1 VRRRLRLLPL
11 ALFALAAVFPAGPDT
26 RAQTPK
32 PAGKSAPQKVVPQ
45 RGEFSYAPLVKKAAP
60 AVVNIYAKRV
70 VQRRTSPF
78 LEDPFFRRFFGED
91 VMRGIPRER
100 IENSLGSGVIVR
112 QNGLIV
118 TNNHVI
124 RDASEIT
131 VVLADRRE
139 FPARVVVTDDRTDL
153 ALLRINVGREQLP
166 HIQLR
171 DSDQLEVGDIVLAIG
186 NPFGVGQTVTS
197 GIVSALAR
205 TAEGVSDYSFFIQ
218 TDAAINPGNS
228 GGALIGMDGRLVGIN
243 TAIYSRTGGSVGI
256 GFAIPANMVAT
267 VVASEGSGGKVVRAW
282 LGASGE
288 TVTAEI
294 AKSMKLKRPM
304 GVIINQTYA
313 GGPADQAGLKVGD
326 VLTAIDGKEVDDI
339 QGVRFRIA
347 TLGVGE
353 EATLTVLRDGMEE
366 TLTLML
372 QPPPDTPPREVTPLR
387 GRTPLTGATIAN
399 MSPAL
404 AEEMQVDSLQKGVII
419 TQVGQNSAASRIGV
433 QPGDF
438 IVSIN
443 GVKVSNVTETKAEI
457 EKSAQRW
464 QIAIRRGG
472 RIMTVSIEG

>member
-1 VRRRLRLLPL
+1 MKRRLRLLPL
-11 ALFALAAVFPAGPDT
+11 ALFALAVAFSAGT
-26 RAQTPK
+26 EAQAQK
-32 PAGKSAPQKVVPQ
+32 SKSAAQKVVPQ

-78 LEDPFFRRFFGED
+78 LEDPFFRRFFGDD

-131 VVLADRRE
+131 VVLSDRRE
-139 FPARVVVTDDRTDL
+139 FPARIVVTDDRTDL
-153 ALLRINVGREQLP
+153 ALLRINVGREKLP
-166 HIQLR
+166 HVQLR

-267 VVASEGSGGKVVRAW
+267 VIASEGHGGKVVRAW

-294 AKSMKLKRPM
+294 AKSMKLKRPI
-304 GVIINQTYA
+304 GVIINQTYD
-313 GGPADQAGLKVGD
+313 GGPADQSGLKVGD

-339 QGVRFRIA
+339 QAVRFRIA

-353 EATLTVLRDGMEE
+353 EATLTVLRAGKEE
-366 TLTLML
+366 TLTLRL
-372 QPPPDTPPREVTPLR
+372 SPPPDTPAREVTPLR
-387 GRTPLTGATIAN
+387 GRSPLGGATIAN

-404 AEEMQVDSLQKGVII
+404 AEEMQVDSLQKGVVI
-419 TQVGQNSAASRIGV
+419 TQVAQSGAAARIGI

-443 GVKVSNVTETKAEI
+443 GVKVSNVTEAKGELD
-457 EKSAQRW
+457 KGAQRW